1 MMNSRWQANKIGL
14 INFWYYD
21 EQEFPFVKGRMLLRG
36 SNGSGKSVTMQ
47 SVVPLLLDGN
57 MSPER
62 LDPFGSRDRKMSSYL
77 LEEDDGREER
87 TGYLYLE
94 LKRQNSD
101 TYLTIGMGIRAR
113 RGKNL
118 DKWYFSLTDGR
129 RIGKDFFLYKDS
141 GEKVTLS
148 KKELENRI
156 GDGGR
161 VIDRQVDYMEY
172 VNRQIFGFETTE
184 EYKEMI
190 DLLIQLRT
198 PKLSKDFKPSV
209 INDILS
215 DSLQP
220 LSDDDL
226 RPMSEAIENMDTMNM
241 NLKNRKEAKQA
252 AEKIQGVFSKYN
264 QKLLYE
270 KADRYEQAEIKLENA
285 RTQQKEQE
293 NLQRSLVKGN
303 GDIITKEISVRD
315 YSAIK
320 VGSTAMGYSDSW
332 FSLFSRG
339 GNPSYVF
346 GYTQGESASLR
357 ITIDENLYPYINV
370 QVKNEELSISTE
382 NGTQLSPTRFKIEG
396 TSKKLEKIQMSGCM
410 DFVLRSALSGDD
422 LEIIATRGSD
432 VKMEKPVNVSN
443 CIIEATS
450 GSDII
455 INDLTTRIIRGRASG
470 GSDLKLTGKAENG
483 EYSASGGSD
492 IKAYDLILNQ
502 LECSASGGSDIY
514 THVTDYIKASASGGS
529 DVHYKGSARSDTSTS
544 GGSDIIK
551 EGN

>member
-21 EQEFPFVKGRMLLRG
+21 EQEFSFVKGRMLLRG

-226 RPMSEAIENMDTMNM
+226 RPMSEAIENMDTMTM
-241 NLKNRKEAKQA
+241 NLKNRKEARQA
-252 AEKIQGVFSKYN
+252 AEKIQAVFSKYN

-270 KADRYEQAEIKLENA
+270 KAERCEQAGLNLENA
-285 RTQQKEQE
+285 RTRQNEQEKKLCECRKKIEALKIEHQQLDVKRESMEKEKESLNKSDAVALKRREAELITELNGQQK
-293 NLQRSLVKGN
+293 NLGSILTNAAGGVNLNYRPGDVMVISDHIKLN
-303 GDIITKEISVRD
+303 GASPLRGQNVEDFGERFFDTTRMYTPELRALALRCAEGSGLRVHEGVYFFMPGPQFETPAEIRAIRALGGDAVGMSTVTEALTAAHCGLPLLGISVITNLAAGMTGAAVTGEEVNETGAAVAGR
-315 YSAIK
+315 
-320 VGSTAMGYSDSW
+320 
-332 FSLFSRG
+332 FSR
-339 GNPSYVF
+339 YLTKIV
-346 GYTQGESASLR
+346 
-357 ITIDENLYPYINV
+357 
-370 QVKNEELSISTE
+370 EE
-382 NGTQLSPTRFKIEG
+382 
-396 TSKKLEKIQMSGCM
+396 M
-410 DFVLRSALSGDD
+410 DV
-422 LEIIATRGSD
+422 
-432 VKMEKPVNVSN
+432 
-443 CIIEATS
+443 
-450 GSDII
+450 
-455 INDLTTRIIRGRASG
+455 
-470 GSDLKLTGKAENG
+470 
-483 EYSASGGSD
+483 
-492 IKAYDLILNQ
+492 
-502 LECSASGGSDIY
+502 
-514 THVTDYIKASASGGS
+514 
-529 DVHYKGSARSDTSTS
+529 
-544 GGSDIIK
+544 
-551 EGN
+551 